1 MVKTLSLKLPKG
13 IIRIDLYASDREIYF
28 SEFTYTSNGCR
39 YYYDPLVADAF
50 LYGALYG
57 IFKPSQLTPAFI
69 EAAINQRFWYIVPY
83 MRHMNSDDNKTHN
96 ALRDVAFVTA
106 HPNDWTACRRA
117 KFQTTTN
124 ATENCFKAVT
134 SFDKKYPIRCVGVT
148 PNDLVVVGQWRI
160 ATYWATSERVDWHW
174 AFGVAAALF
183 IMVVT
188 GAGSQRKETQIS
200 AILVY
205 LAAVTLYKYVQPNC
219 MGFFSPD
226 SLWRTAADSFRAF
239 AEVHPMT
246 SQIIGWSHI
255 VTYWFPIAAW
265 NAKTVR
271 GVLFWYFLYESVTP
285 FLNEYLH
292 LTEEDRQLRC
302 IRVTFIHISKQYAVN
317 ELVRAYLLPPF
328 FVYLYLLPKLIL
340 QWTPLGE
347 TL

>member
-1 MVKTLSLKLPKG
+1 MT
-13 IIRIDLYASDREIYF
+13 I
-28 SEFTYTSNGCR
+28 
-39 YYYDPLVADAF
+39 
-50 LYGALYG
+50 
-57 IFKPSQLTPAFI
+57 
-69 EAAINQRFWYIVPY
+69 
-83 MRHMNSDDNKTHN
+83 KTHN

-219 MGFFSPD
+219 MGFFLS
-226 SLWRTAADSFRAF
+226 
-239 AEVHPMT
+239 
-246 SQIIGWSHI
+246 
-255 VTYWFPIAAW
+255 
-265 NAKTVR
+265 
-271 GVLFWYFLYESVTP
+271 
-285 FLNEYLH
+285 
-292 LTEEDRQLRC
+292 
-302 IRVTFIHISKQYAVN
+302 
-317 ELVRAYLLPPF
+317 
-328 FVYLYLLPKLIL
+328 
-340 QWTPLGE
+340 
-347 TL
+347 